1 MDKKTIKIGTRGS
14 KLALYQANK
23 VCDILSNSFKEHKFE
38 IVIIKTKGD
47 KILDVPLA
55 KIGDKGLFTK
65 ELEVELLNKN
75 IDFAVHSL
83 KDLPTAFPT
92 GTKLGAVLKRVD
104 VRDVLISKNGKK
116 LDELGAGAIIGT
128 SSLRRKSQILN
139 FNPSFKIKDIRGNVD
154 TRLQKLEEQD
164 YDALIMAA
172 AGIIRLGFSDKITE
186 YISPEIVIPA
196 VGQGAIAIETR
207 TNDVFIDGILQ
218 EINHK
223 PTEIAIL
230 TEREFL
236 RTVEGGCQVPV
247 GCYTESTEKEIKITA
262 FVSDIEGTNI
272 LKKEKTATIENAI
285 ETAGKMANE
294 ILNEGGRQILQTVR
308 DNA

>member
-1 MDKKTIKIGTRGS
+1 MEKIINIGTRGS

-23 VCDILSNSFKEHKFE
+23 VKDILSESFSEYKFE

-83 KDLPTAFPT
+83 KDLPTAFPE

-104 VRDVLISKNGKK
+104 VRDVLISKKGEK
-116 LDELGAGAIIGT
+116 LNELKDGAIIGT

-139 FNPSFKIKDIRGNVD
+139 YNSKFKIKDIRGNVD

-172 AGIIRLGFSDKITE
+172 AGIIRLGFSDKISE
-186 YISPEIVIPA
+186 YLSPETVIPA
-196 VGQGAIAIETR
+196 VGQGAIAIEIR
-207 TNDVFIDGILQ
+207 ENDSFIENILSK
-218 EINHK
+218 INHK
-223 PTEIAIL
+223 PTEVSIL

-247 GCYTESTEKEIKITA
+247 GCYTELLDNEITITA
-262 FVSDIEGTNI
+262 FVADVEGTTI
-272 LKKEKTATIENAI
+272 IKKKETSKIENAI
-285 ETAGKMANE
+285 QTANKMATE
-294 ILNEGGRQILQTVR
+294 ILEQGGKEIL
-308 DNA
+308 DNIRV